1 MFSEE
6 ERKVQQTIVL
16 VAPALGLPLISLVI
30 VTWLTNKGRLR
41 KQYLI
46 FAFICLSALLTVV
59 FLIMAITESIGS
71 KVCRDNATRVDQS
84 DGISVCVVQAGA
96 VVYCCLGISFCWSI
110 QALELFFKIV
120 VKKKLKRRVF
130 VHVFIIFF
138 IPLAIVIYAAMENNF
153 GYNGELPFCLMIYTA
168 PTVENMFASDVRFF
182 YLPILF
188 TTFLGTCSMVAV
200 IVKILLSSKKGNVI
214 AKAVTRV
221 SPEPAGGGV

>member
-1 MFSEE
+1 MFSDG

-30 VTWLTNKGRLR
+30 ITWLTNKGKIR

-46 FAFICLSALLTVV
+46 FAFICLSALLTIV
-59 FLIMAITESIGS
+59 FLIVAITESIGS

-84 DGISVCVVQAGA
+84 DGISACVVQAGA

-110 QALELFFKIV
+110 QSVELFFKIV
-120 VKKKLKRRVF
+120 VKKKLKRRVL
-130 VHVFIIFF
+130 VHIFIIFF

-168 PTVENMFASDVRFF
+168 PTVENVLASDVRFF

-188 TTFLGTCSMVAV
+188 TTFLGTCSMVSV
-200 IVKILLSSKKGNVI
+200 IIKILLSSKKEGVA
-214 AKAVTRV
+214 AKAVARV
-221 SPEPAGGGV
+221 SPEMAGEGE